1 MNKIDINSIISSS
14 KIEKLG
20 KENVTVLIDDFSE
33 NQKVA
38 IAKAVLYIISADG
51 VVTDEEKR
59 FFARLCVDLKADNG
73 IMEKSVALS
82 DEAMFESLKSVTEE
96 QENYILSCLNSA
108 AYADNELAS
117 EESAL
122 LDSFSSNMKKEAKS
136 ENFYAKILTF

>member
-1 MNKIDINSIISSS
+1 MNKIDINLIFSSS

-20 KENVTVLIDDFSE
+20 KENATMFVDDFSE
-33 NQKVA
+33 NQKIA

>member
-33 NQKVA
+33 NQKIA

>member
-20 KENVTVLIDDFSE
+20 KKNVTVLIDDFSE

>member
-73 IMEKSVALS
+73 IMERAVALS

-122 LDSFSSNMKKEAKS
+122 LESFTSNMKKEAKS

>member
-1 MNKIDINSIISSS
+1 
-14 KIEKLG
+14 
-20 KENVTVLIDDFSE
+20 
-33 NQKVA
+33 
-38 IAKAVLYIISADG
+38 
-51 VVTDEEKR
+51 
-59 FFARLCVDLKADNG
+59 
-73 IMEKSVALS
+73 MEKSVALS

>member
-20 KENVTVLIDDFSE
+20 KENVTVLIDNFSE

-59 FFARLCVDLKADNG
+59 FFARLCVDLKADSS
-73 IMEKSVALS
+73 IMERAVALS
-82 DEAMFESLKSVTEE
+82 DEAMF
-96 QENYILSCLNSA
+96 
-108 AYADNELAS
+108 
-117 EESAL
+117 
-122 LDSFSSNMKKEAKS
+122 
-136 ENFYAKILTF
+136 

>member
-20 KENVTVLIDDFSE
+20 KENATVLVDNFSE
-33 NQKVA
+33 NQKAA

-51 VVTDEEKR
+51 VITDEEKQ

-122 LDSFSSNMKKEAKS
+122 LESFTSNMKKEAKS

>member
-1 MNKIDINSIISSS
+1 MNKIDINLIFSSS

-33 NQKVA
+33 NQKIA

>member
-59 FFARLCVDLKADNG
+59 FFARLCVDLKADKG

-108 AYADNELAS
+108 AYVDNELAS
-117 EESAL
+117 EESVL
-122 LDSFSSNMKKEAKS
+122 LESFTSNMKKEAKS

>member
-1 MNKIDINSIISSS
+1 MNKIDINLIFSSS

-20 KENVTVLIDDFSE
+20 KENATMFVDDFSE
-33 NQKVA
+33 SQKIA